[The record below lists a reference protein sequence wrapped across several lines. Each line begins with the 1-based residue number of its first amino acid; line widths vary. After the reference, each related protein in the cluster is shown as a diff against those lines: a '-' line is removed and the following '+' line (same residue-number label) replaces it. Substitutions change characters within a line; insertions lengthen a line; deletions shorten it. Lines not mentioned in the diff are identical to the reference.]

1 MLIYTFFAIIISG
14 LLTALVGA
22 NPMLYPVFYGIIF
35 VGMLPGYWACE
46 RDLEEKWAVTL
57 SSLILIIGQVFV
69 LGLLF
74 DGILSGIAA
83 KQIATTASSGLF
95 LIFTISLSVMWL
107 GLFFFSIWCGHPFE
121 EDDE

>member
-22 NPMLYPVFYGIIF
+22 NPMLYPVFYGIVF

-46 RDLEEKWAVTL
+46 RDLEEKWAITI
-57 SSLILIIGQVFV
+57 SSLILMIGQLFV

-74 DGILSGIAA
+74 EGILSGVTV

-107 GLFFFSIWCGHPFE
+107 GLFFFSVWCGTSE
-121 EDDE
+121 AK

>member
-22 NPMLYPVFYGIIF
+22 NPMLYPVFYGIVF

-46 RDLEEKWAVTL
+46 RDLEEKWAITI
-57 SSLILIIGQVFV
+57 SSLILMIGQLFV

-74 DGILSGIAA
+74 DGILSGVAV

-107 GLFFFSIWCGHPFE
+107 GLFFFSIWCGYPV
-121 EDDE
+121 EDEK